1 MKDYVPHLG
10 DVAVLEACAQPGCP
24 ICSLKNE
31 SERKYLVLVLHDYV
45 DAPDLREEFC
55 HAWGY
60 CHTHAWSLST
70 LERGNLLTVAIMY
83 QDILEREVKPVFERQ
98 NVAMRAGGG
107 GLRRLFGKQDQET
120 LSGLIPQHTP
130 CPACALGEQV
140 ETNAI
145 NILLSA
151 LAKQESRMRQALSA
165 SDGLC
170 LLHLQR
176 ALALGK
182 DAAAREFLLN
192 QAKAQLTQI
201 LAELKEFARKHDYR
215 FQHEE
220 IGEERR
226 CWQRAMTMLVGSEYH
241 SCQKK

>member
-1 MKDYVPHLG
+1 MKDYAPHLG
-10 DVAVLEACAQPGCP
+10 DVSVLDACAQPGCP
-24 ICSLKNE
+24 ICHLKNE
-31 SERKYLVLVLHDYV
+31 SARKYLVLVLHDYV

-60 CHTHAWSLST
+60 CHAHAWELST

-83 QDILEREVKPVFERQ
+83 QDILERKVKPLLDRQ
-98 NVAMRAGGG
+98 PPSAPAKGD
-107 GLRRLFGKQDQET
+107 GLRRLFGKKEQAT
-120 LSGLIPQHTP
+120 PSGLIPPHTP
-130 CPACALGEQV
+130 CPACVLGEQV

-145 NILLSA
+145 NILLSG
-151 LAKQESRMRQALSA
+151 LAKSEAPMRQTLNA

-170 LLHLQR
+170 LAHLQK
-176 ALALGK
+176 AVTSAK
-182 DAAAREFLLN
+182 DAAVREFLLN
-192 QAKAQLTQI
+192 QSKAQAAQI

-226 CWQRAMTMLVGSEYH
+226 CWQRAITLLTGSH
-241 SCQKK
+241 TQ

>member
-10 DVAVLEACAQPGCP
+10 DVAVLEACSQPGCP
-24 ICSLKNE
+24 ICRLKSE
-31 SERKYLVLVLHDYV
+31 SERKYLVLALHDYV

-60 CHTHAWSLST
+60 CHAHAWGLST

-83 QDILEREVKPVFERQ
+83 QDVLERETKPVLERQ
-98 NVAMRAGGG
+98 NAAVSAGGG
-107 GLRRLFGKQDQET
+107 GLRRLFGKKEQDAPT
-120 LSGLIPQHTP
+120 GIIPPHTP
-130 CPACALGEQV
+130 CPACSLGEQV
-140 ETNAI
+140 ETNAL
-145 NILLSA
+145 NILLSG
-151 LAKQESRMRQALSA
+151 LAKQESRMRQALGA

-170 LLHLQR
+170 LAHLQK

-182 DAAAREFLLN
+182 DAAVREYLLS
-192 QAKAQLTQI
+192 QAKAQLAEI
-201 LAELKEFARKHDYR
+201 LSELKEFARKHDYR

-226 CWQRAMTMLVGSEYH
+226 CWQRAITLITGSQ
-241 SCQKK
+241 SQ

>member
-24 ICSLKNE
+24 ICRLKNE

-55 HAWGY
+55 QAWGY
-60 CHTHAWSLST
+60 CHAHAWGLST

-83 QDILEREVKPVFERQ
+83 QDVLERETKPVLERQ
-98 NVAMRAGGG
+98 NAAALTGG
-107 GLRRLFGKQDQET
+107 GLRRLFGKKEQDAPA
-120 LSGLIPQHTP
+120 GFIPPHTP
-130 CPACALGEQV
+130 CPACRLGELV

-145 NILLSA
+145 NILLSG
-151 LAKQESRMRQALSA
+151 LAKQEARMRQTLRA

-170 LLHLQR
+170 LAHLQK
-176 ALALGK
+176 ALLLGK
-182 DAAAREFLLN
+182 DAAVREYLLS
-192 QAKAQLTQI
+192 QAKAQLAEI

-226 CWQRAMTMLVGSEYH
+226 CWQRAITLITGS
-241 SCQKK
+241 QNQ